1 MMMVQEKIEA
11 ANKIKIKCYTNK
23 SALKNNDM
31 SVNSSL
37 IWPAVI
43 KSLSINLVNHYK
55 VKMS

>member
-1 MMMVQEKIEA
+1 
-11 ANKIKIKCYTNK
+11 
-23 SALKNNDM
+23 M

-43 KSLSINLVNHYK
+43 KSLSINLVNYYK